1 MNHVEIQSV
10 VNSNNLPGL
19 DRIQAWLDAAL
30 EDFPNDT
37 EIVIRI
43 VDEQESAALNQ
54 QYRHKN
60 GPTNVLSFPYDFPAE
75 VNLDLLG
82 DLVVCAPVVEKE
94 AHEQGKRL
102 TDHWAHMIVHGV
114 LHLIGY
120 DHIEPAEAEA
130 MEALEV
136 NILQK
141 FNISNPYLQVRET

>member
-10 VNSNNLPGL
+10 INSTNLPGS
-19 DRIQAWLDAAL
+19 DRIQAWVDAAL

-102 TDHWAHMIVHGV
+102 TDHWAHMIIHGV

-120 DHIEPAEAEA
+120 DHIEPGEAEA

-136 NILQK
+136 NILQQL
-141 FNISNPYLQVRET
+141 NISNPYLQVCET